1 MPNLTTHA
9 LNAWLLLV
17 KTPQLGPVGLRYL
30 LEQLGSPEQIMA
42 ASTKNLR
49 ELKTPSSAIRWL
61 KQASSTDIEYELNWC
76 NKKDHHVLNILD
88 EAYPRL
94 LKELHDAPP
103 LLFVKG
109 DVDVLSMP
117 QLAIVGSRN
126 PSSDGKQV
134 AFQFAQYLSQCGL
147 VISSGLAQGIDAE
160 SHKGALSN
168 GKTIAVCATG
178 LDRVYPEKHHQLAQ
192 QIANQ
197 GALVSEFLPGT
208 KLHKSFFPRRN
219 RLISGLSIGTLV
231 VEASV
236 RSGSLIT
243 AQFALEQG
251 REVFAIPGSIHNP
264 MAKGC
269 HKLIQQGAKLVEV
282 AEDILEEL
290 QSHLQHLNHGLHAS
304 LSSKNTLAA
313 KIEMADLDTDCQ
325 HLLEAI
331 SYSPIS
337 IDELVEKSNFK
348 TEQISSMLLTLE
360 LEGLVSNIESGRY
373 TRL

>member
-1 MPNLTTHA
+1 MQNLTTHA
-9 LNAWLLLV
+9 LDAWLLLV
-17 KTPQLGPVGLRYL
+17 KTPQLGPVGLRHL
-30 LEQLGSPEQIMA
+30 LDQLGGPEQIIA
-42 ASTKNLR
+42 ASTNTLR
-49 ELKTPSSAIRWL
+49 ELKTPNSAIRWL
-61 KQASSTDIEYELNWC
+61 KKSSSTEIEYELNWC
-76 NKKDHHVLNILD
+76 HKKDHHVLNILD
-88 EAYPRL
+88 DAYPQL
-94 LKELHDAPP
+94 LKEIHAAPT

-109 DVDVLSMP
+109 DIDTLSIP

-126 PSSDGKQV
+126 PSRDGKEV

-147 VISSGLAQGIDAE
+147 VINSGLAQGIDAE

-178 LDRVYPEKHHQLAQ
+178 LDRVYPAKHHQLAQ

-208 KLHKSFFPRRN
+208 ELHKSFFPRRN
-219 RLISGLSIGTLV
+219 RLISGLSLGTLV

-269 HKLIQQGAKLVEV
+269 HKLIKQGAKLVEV

-290 QSHLQHLNHGLHAS
+290 QSHLQDLHQGLRSS
-304 LSSKNTLAA
+304 LSSKTS
-313 KIEMADLDTDCQ
+313 MAQKAEKANLDPDCQ
-325 HLLEAI
+325 QLLEAI
-331 SYSPIS
+331 NYSPIS
-337 IDELVEKSNFK
+337 IDELIEKSNFSAS
-348 TEQISSMLLTLE
+348 QISAMLLSLE
-360 LEGLVSNIESGRY
+360 LEGLVSNIDSGRY